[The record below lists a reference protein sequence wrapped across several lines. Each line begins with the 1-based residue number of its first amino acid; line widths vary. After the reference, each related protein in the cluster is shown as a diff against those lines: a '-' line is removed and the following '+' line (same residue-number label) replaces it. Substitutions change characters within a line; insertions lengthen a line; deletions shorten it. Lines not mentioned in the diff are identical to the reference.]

1 MMMLNVSLQEAI
13 FAYRHTRV
21 SVDIINSEFKRYRDE
36 LNFVLGSDLQEKSSD
51 YVSLLMRY
59 NYILSLNFQT
69 LPGNFFSGS

>member
-59 NYILSLNFQT
+59 N
-69 LPGNFFSGS
+69 